1 VRIFCGGDV
10 ARGVGGGR
18 ERREGQRWVGRR
30 RGSGGEKRRASSE
43 RMIIPLPPGALS
55 LGGRASPR
63 SSALRAISRRSG
75 TRAARARR
83 RAARP
88 ARARRARRSR
98 EVAAGYRGTIEG
110 EGGRAGAHEVHA
122 DGGDVALRVGVVLRR
137 GEGGNGRRR
146 QRPRGGD
153 ASADVGAAAR
163 TERRRTAKRSKR
175 HDLPTPESPISCGG
189 GRGWWVGR
197 GREDVRKMFR
207 AARGRGDLRIAR
219 RRDVDDAARD
229 AESRHGRGS
238 RTHQELEEVIVFG
251 VHRDGAVVERARVMV
266 WRALGRRRTSSGA
279 RDMNG

>member
-1 VRIFCGGDV
+1 
-10 ARGVGGGR
+10 
-18 ERREGQRWVGRR
+18 
-30 RGSGGEKRRASSE
+30 
-43 RMIIPLPPGALS
+43 MIIPLPPGALS

-98 EVAAGYRGTIEG
+98 EVAAGYRGTIDG
-110 EGGRAGAHEVHA
+110 EGGRACAHEVHA
-122 DGGDVALRVGVVLRR
+122 YGGDVALRVGVVLRR
-137 GEGGNGRRR
+137 GEGGNGTDGDVSG
-146 QRPRGGD
+146 RGGD
-153 ASADVGAAAR
+153 ASADEDAAAR

-189 GRGWWVGR
+189 GRGRWAGR
-197 GREDVRKMFR
+197 GREDVGKMFR

-279 RDMNG
+279 RDVNG

>member
-1 VRIFCGGDV
+1 VRNRSWPAVSQIWSFTVLPSRSTVRIFCGGDV

-63 SSALRAISRRSG
+63 SESARRAISRRSG

-98 EVAAGYRGTIEG
+98 EVAAGYRGPIEG
-110 EGGRAGAHEVHA
+110 EGGGGRAGAHEVHA

-137 GEGGNGRRR
+137 GEGGNGR
-146 QRPRGGD
+146 
-153 ASADVGAAAR
+153 AATSA
-163 TERRRTAKRSKR
+163 
-175 HDLPTPESPISCGG
+175 
-189 GRGWWVGR
+189 
-197 GREDVRKMFR
+197 
-207 AARGRGDLRIAR
+207 AARGRRERGC
-219 RRDVDDAARD
+219 
-229 AESRHGRGS
+229 GRG
-238 RTHQELEEVIVFG
+238 RAN
-251 VHRDGAVVERARVMV
+251 GA
-266 WRALGRRRTSSGA
+266 
-279 RDMNG
+279 

>member
-1 VRIFCGGDV
+1 MGRSAARIG
-10 ARGVGGGR
+10 
-18 ERREGQRWVGRR
+18 RREEARVERTNDHSSPAGCPFPRR
-30 RGSGGEKRRASSE
+30 PRVASFF
-43 RMIIPLPPGALS
+43 
-55 LGGRASPR
+55 R
-63 SSALRAISRRSG
+63 SSRDLAEIWHAGGASAA
-75 TRAARARR
+75 TRGAPRARAT
-83 RAARP
+83 
-88 ARARRARRSR
+88 RSTFS
-98 EVAAGYRGTIEG
+98 RGRGGILGFTIEG
-110 EGGRAGAHEVHA
+110 EGGRAGAHEVHS

-137 GEGGNGRRR
+137 GEGGHGRRR
-146 QRPRGGD
+146 QRGRRGGD
-153 ASADVGAAAR
+153 ASADEDAAAR

-189 GRGWWVGR
+189 GRGRWAGR
-197 GREDVRKMFR
+197 GREDVGKMFR

-279 RDMNG
+279 RDVNG